1 MSLMMGSDGGVSAF
15 PEGDNIF
22 QWTGTIDGG
31 KDTARAPPAPPQL
44 APRRPSPRRARFSG
58 ARRARLAHPPARP
71 SSA

>member
-31 KDTARAPPAPPQL
+31 KDTVRAPPAPPQL
-44 APRRPSPRRARFSG
+44 APRGP
-58 ARRARLAHPPARP
+58 
-71 SSA
+71 